1 MKEFLNSEIWKFGDN
16 AIVTVYSILYIL
28 LSGVVIWFTYKWVSK
43 LSRRAVKTGRLDTGR
58 QFAIIRITKYILI
71 VVFVTIALVSL
82 SVKAEVFVFLAPL
95 LIGIGL
101 GLQQIANDIISGLI
115 LLVEPSI
122 RVNDVVEVDN
132 IVARVSE
139 IGLRTSKVETRD
151 GIAMIIPNHKL
162 VSENL
167 INWSS
172 NDTATRFSIKV
183 GVAYGSDVKL
193 VEKLLSETAWKHSK
207 VITNPSPIIL
217 FKDFGESSLDFEL
230 IFWSNQLFIIE
241 QIKSEIRFMID
252 DAFRENN
259 IQIPFPQRDIHV
271 KSGNSLA

>member
-1 MKEFLNSEIWKFGDN
+1 LND
-16 AIVTVYSILYIL
+16 A
-28 LSGVVIWFTYKWVSK
+28 
-43 LSRRAVKTGRLDTGR
+43 
-58 QFAIIRITKYILI
+58 
-71 VVFVTIALVSL
+71 
-82 SVKAEVFVFLAPL
+82 
-95 LIGIGL
+95 
-101 GLQQIANDIISGLI
+101 
-115 LLVEPSI
+115 
-122 RVNDVVEVDN
+122 VEVDSM
-132 IVARVSE
+132 VARVSE
-139 IGLRTSKVETRD
+139 IGPRKSKVETCD
-151 GIAMIIPNHKL
+151 GIPN
-162 VSENL
+162 

-183 GVAYGSDVKL
+183 GIAYGSDVKL

-230 IFWSNQLFIIE
+230 IFWSSQLFIIE
-241 QIKSEIRFMID
+241 QTKSEIRFMID